1 MVETPKTITINDW
14 TVRVRVPDSP
24 GPHPV
29 LVMLHGWTGDEK
41 VMWVFAD
48 RFPKE
53 YLIISPRGLFDTP
66 LGGYAW
72 QPVRSNRWPGIDD
85 FDIAISSLSQLLSA
99 ENFPE
104 GIFSS
109 MALAGFSQGAALA
122 YAYALLHP
130 QGVNRI
136 LGLAG
141 FLPTGVEELVEGQPL
156 TGKSVFVAHGS
167 KDVLVPVWRARQ
179 AVELLTRAGAQV
191 TYCEDDVGH
200 KLSVGCFKGLESF
213 FKIV

>member
-1 MVETPKTITINDW
+1 MVEQPKTIIIQDW
-14 TVRVRVPDSP
+14 TVRVRIPETP

-53 YLIISPRGLFDTP
+53 YLILSPRGLFDTP

-72 QPVRSNRWPGIDD
+72 QPVRSKRWPEIND
-85 FDIAISSLSQLLSA
+85 FSIAIDALRRLLTT
-99 ENFPE
+99 ENFPM
-104 GIFSS
+104 GIFSTV
-109 MALAGFSQGAALA
+109 ALTGFSQGAALA
-122 YAYALLHP
+122 YSYALLYP
-130 QGVNRI
+130 QGVDRI
-136 LGLAG
+136 MGLAG
-141 FLPTGVEELVEGQPL
+141 FLPNGVDELVARQPL
-156 TGKSVFVAHGS
+156 TGKSVFIAHGA
-167 KDVLVPVWRARQ
+167 KDELVPVERARQ
-179 AVELLTRAGAQV
+179 AVELLTKAGAQV

-213 FKIV
+213 FG